1 MDINLLRPAD
11 LRARLKICNSTL
23 YTLIAR
29 GDLPKPKKL
38 GRTSVWRESDIAAAL
53 NKLLG
58 EEAAD
63 DQR

>member
-23 YTLIAR
+23 YALIAR
-29 GDLPKPKKL
+29 GDLPAPKKL
-38 GRTSVWRESDIAAAL
+38 GRSSVWRESEIAAAL

-58 EEAAD
+58 EEVAD